1 MTHDVI
7 INHIWTIYEPFLA
20 HFSPI
25 WTIGGPCFFTARLRQ
40 EDLAHVKDLQD
51 IVAIR
56 RAADQ
61 DPRQGAESL
70 LLTVQP
76 QISWEKYL
84 SHGDEKKHGM
94 NQGETHVA
102 IENGALEIWEN
113 DKIFMGENDRYTLW

>member
-7 INHIWTIYEPFLA
+7 INHILPIYEPFLA
-20 HFSPI
+20 PYEPLEVHD
-25 WTIGGPCFFTARLRQ
+25 FFTARLRQ

-51 IVAIR
+51 VVAIR

-61 DPRQGAESL
+61 DLRQGAESL

-76 QISWEKYL
+76 QISWETYL

-102 IENGALEIWEN
+102 IENGALEIWE
-113 DKIFMGENDRYTLW
+113 K